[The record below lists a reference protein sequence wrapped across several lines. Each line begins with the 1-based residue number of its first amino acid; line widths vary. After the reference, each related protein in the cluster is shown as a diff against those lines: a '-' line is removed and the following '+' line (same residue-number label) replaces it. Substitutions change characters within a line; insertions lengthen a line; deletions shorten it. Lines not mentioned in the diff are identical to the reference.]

1 MMERLPARLWIDALI
16 RRASLAGASAFVLQ
30 HGDEERGDV
39 LIKVARLDG
48 TAAAYAPS
56 MNLEGERI
64 FLNLAVQ
71 GIGSDESAVDA
82 LELVHELADREV
94 AAKARDGGEL
104 VECADLELLILAT
117 HHRDHDPGG
126 DGEWQEDE

>member
-1 MMERLPARLWIDALI
+1 MMDRLPARLWTDALI

-30 HGDEERGDV
+30 HGDDERGDV

-48 TAAAYAPS
+48 TAAAYVPS

-71 GIGSDESAVDA
+71 GIGPEEAAVDDY
-82 LELVHELADREV
+82 VRR
-94 AAKARDGGEL
+94 AKARDSDLWIIEIEDRQGRHFLTES
-104 VECADLELLILAT
+104 VEGAA
-117 HHRDHDPGG
+117 P
-126 DGEWQEDE
+126 

>member
-1 MMERLPARLWIDALI
+1 MERLPARLWTDALI
-16 RRASLAGASAFVLQ
+16 RRASLAGASAFVIQ
-30 HGDEERGDV
+30 HGDDDRGDV

-71 GIGSDESAVDA
+71 GVGPDEKAVDDY
-82 LELVHELADREV
+82 VRR
-94 AAKARDGGEL
+94 AKARDSDTWIIEIEDREGRHFLTEP
-104 VECADLELLILAT
+104 V
-117 HHRDHDPGG
+117 
-126 DGEWQEDE
+126 QEPAP